1 MDVWSVGIIFFQCL
15 YGRKVRKP
23 IYTWFY
29 PISSTTV
36 IFDDLF
42 PPFQPF
48 GHNQSQQDILQE
60 NTILKATD
68 VQFPVKPVAS
78 NEAKVGSTAYIFL
91 KFGNDS
97 WLQKTNFLLKAFIRR
112 CLAYRKED
120 RIDVHQM
127 SSDPYLL
134 PHIRRSSSSGNL
146 QTSAASSGLGSS
158 SVISYW
164 LLFFFFNCIE
174 RQIDRVAPYMKSWFS
189 QKEDGCWRTG
199 LLVRSHLN
207 YTRLL
212 FTRGWFNL
220 GTPKGCLKDPEGP

>member
-1 MDVWSVGIIFFQCL
+1 MI
-15 YGRKVRKP
+15 
-23 IYTWFY
+23 
-29 PISSTTV
+29 
-36 IFDDLF
+36 
-42 PPFQPF
+42 FQPF

-78 NEAKVGSTAYIFL
+78 NEAKVGSAAYIFL
-91 KFGNDS
+91 KLGNCF

-164 LLFFFFNCIE
+164 QFFSTASKGKLTELLHTW
-174 RQIDRVAPYMKSWFS
+174 RADSHKRKPAVGGVAY
-189 QKEDGCWRTG
+189 
-199 LLVRSHLN
+199 
-207 YTRLL
+207 
-212 FTRGWFNL
+212 
-220 GTPKGCLKDPEGP
+220 

>member
-29 PISSTTV
+29 PVPTTTV
-36 IFDDLF
+36 TFADLF
-42 PPFQPF
+42 LPFQPF

-78 NEAKVGSTAYIFL
+78 NEAKVGSTADIFL
-91 KFGNDS
+91 KLGNYS
-97 WLQKTNFLLKAFIRR
+97 WLQKTNFLLQAFIRR

-164 LLFFFFNCIE
+164 QFFLLHRKANWQSCSTHEELILT
-174 RQIDRVAPYMKSWFS
+174 KGS
-189 QKEDGCWRTG
+189 
-199 LLVRSHLN
+199 
-207 YTRLL
+207 RLL
-212 FTRGWFNL
+212 EEWPPSEIPPQLHPAFVYL
-220 GTPKGCLKDPEGP
+220 GLVQLRDTKRLFK